1 MIDIFYHIFDI
12 YTINTLSF
20 DLLRGVLLCRVILT
34 TDDVEN
40 VRTAFGLL
48 TTDFAGSNRNWD
60 GVLEEHLRASFESIV
75 ILSIIKKKRT
85 KRKSFLWLFQ
95 ATVAVFKLPLGRE

>member
-1 MIDIFYHIFDI
+1 M
-12 YTINTLSF
+12 
-20 DLLRGVLLCRVILT
+20 LLCRVILT

-60 GVLEEHLRASFESIV
+60 GVLEEHLRASFESIE

>member
-1 MIDIFYHIFDI
+1 MTSNVLVGEHH
-12 YTINTLSF
+12 SF
-20 DLLRGVLLCRVILT
+20 FIRDLADHCTHR
-34 TDDVEN
+34 
-40 VRTAFGLL
+40 
-48 TTDFAGSNRNWD
+48 D
-60 GVLEEHLRASFESIV
+60 GVLEEHLRASFESII